1 MSKRVKVTAED
12 IRKALPLDRDMLDY
26 EFRQMAASRYLDI
39 DVLSEG
45 PLESQ
50 VVFIG
55 DGPGEQEV
63 KMHRPWVGGAG
74 KLLWDTLRPY
84 GLHRANCY
92 STNVVKRQ
100 VSLSRKG
107 NERNIIGADEMRQ
120 WEELLYWELEQ
131 LPKLKIIFILGGTAL
146 EAILKKEGILKWRGS
161 VVDHMLSDGRKV
173 KVVIAN
179 NPAYAMRELSMEP
192 IFVMDCHK
200 LNLVLTNKFK
210 PYVIEHLI
218 NPTYKEARAFIR
230 DLARSKNPVSLDVE
244 HISGYTSCY
253 GLAND
258 PHKAM
263 CINFRNMTENRYTLS
278 QEADIMWD
286 LQKLCDS
293 HKIICQSGG
302 HERYYCWM
310 HDRLVIRPWYD
321 TLLAHHLL
329 YPRLPHN
336 LGFLVA
342 QYTTHPYYK
351 DEFENWQEG
360 KNIDTFWRYNCKDAA
375 LTYRVYEKT
384 QAELVVRQLIK
395 FFFGHVMRAQPHT
408 AEATVHGI
416 AVDLAVKEKIVDMC
430 QKDVDKLRDE
440 IWRIAQELVNDED
453 YYPNPGSW
461 QQMQELYFDFL
472 NLKGRGRSTD
482 ETNRYHMMNEVTTPP
497 LAKELLT
504 SVGKWSEESKF
515 LGTFAKART
524 SADNRMR
531 TDYKQAGVMNA
542 PGRLSSAATIEGE
555 GLNMQNQPVR
565 ARAMYVAD
573 PGAELCYFDLKQ
585 AEAQV
590 VGFRANIPK
599 WKAQFEQARKD
610 GKYDCHRALAA
621 DMFKIPYDK
630 TPTSDWD
637 EDDQPTQRYIAKRCR
652 HGLNYRMERF
662 RLSEVTELPYHQASR
677 AFALYHQ
684 ITPELRKWWDEEERA
699 FRRDKVIFNALGR
712 PFKVVQRID
721 EDVAKSIIAFYP
733 QSTVGDKVTRV
744 WYKCQE
750 DDDWPDKMYARIG
763 IDVHDNLVAISM
775 PKFSKTC
782 LRIMKKWAEEP
793 IMIKDAWGRGP
804 EPLSIGADLKLSY
817 PTVAVID
824 KKGSLRFEEGKGGLH
839 RWSHMKEIVL

>member
-1 MSKRVKVTAED
+1 MKKKITAAD
-12 IRKALPLDRDMLDY
+12 VRKALPMDRDMFEY
-26 EFRQMAASRYLDI
+26 EFKQLAASRYLDI
-39 DVLSEG
+39 QVLSEG
-45 PLESQ
+45 PMEASIAF
-50 VVFIG
+50 VG

-63 KMHRPWVGGAG
+63 KQRRPWVGGAG

-84 GLHRANCY
+84 GLDRGNCY
-92 STNVVKRQ
+92 VSNVVKRQ

-107 NERNIIGADEMRQ
+107 NERNIIPADEMRQ
-120 WEELLYWELEQ
+120 WEELLHWELEQ
-131 LPKLKIIFILGGTAL
+131 LPNLKIIFILGGTAL

-161 VVDHMLSDGRKV
+161 VLDHTLPDGRQV

-179 NPAYAMRELSMEP
+179 NPAYAQRELSMEP

-200 LNLVLTNKFK
+200 LNLVHTNKFV
-210 PYVIEHLI
+210 PYQIEHII

-230 DLARSKNPVSLDVE
+230 DLKRVKRPVSLDVE
-244 HISGYTSCY
+244 HISGHTACY
-253 GLAND
+253 GLSND

-263 CINFRNMTENRYTLS
+263 CINFRDMVENRYTLG
-278 QEADIMWD
+278 QEADIMID
-286 LQKLCDS
+286 LQDLCDS

-310 HDRLVIRPWYD
+310 RDRLVIRPWYD

-342 QYTTHPYYK
+342 QYTMHPFYK
-351 DEFENWQEG
+351 DEFDSWQEG
-360 KNIDTFWRYNCKDAA
+360 KNLNTFWRYNCKDAA
-375 LTYRVYEKT
+375 LTFRVYERT
-384 QAELVVRQLIK
+384 HAELVVRQLIEL
-395 FFFGHVMRAQPHT
+395 FFGHVMRAQPHT

-416 AVDLAVKEKIVDMC
+416 AVDHDVKKVIVDMC
-430 QKDVDKLRDE
+430 QRDVDKLRDE
-440 IWRIAQELVNDED
+440 VWRLARELVNDD
-453 YYPNPGSW
+453 QYSPNPGSW

-472 NLKGRGRSTD
+472 QLKGRGRSTD
-482 ETNRYHMMNEVTTPP
+482 ETNRYHMLNEPTTPP

-504 SVGKWSEESKF
+504 AVGKWSTESKF
-515 LGTFAKART
+515 LGTFAKARA
-524 SADNRMR
+524 SDDGRMR
-531 TDYKQAGVMNA
+531 TDYKQAGVKNA

-573 PGAELCYFDLKQ
+573 PGAVLLYFDLKQ

-599 WKAQFEQARKD
+599 WKAQFAQARID
-610 GKYDCHRALAA
+610 GKYDCHRALAS
-621 DMFKIPYDK
+621 DMFKVQYEMVPVV
-630 TPTSDWD
+630 DWD
-637 EDDQPTQRYIAKRCR
+637 KETGEPTIRYVAKRCR

-662 RLSEVTELPYHQASR
+662 RLSEVTELPYHAASR
-677 AFALYHQ
+677 AFSLYHQ
-684 ITPELRKWWDEEERA
+684 TTPELRKWWDQEEKA
-699 FRRDKVIFNALGR
+699 FRQNKVILNAFGR

-721 EDVAKSIIAFYP
+721 EEVLKSIVAFYP
-733 QSTVGDKVTRV
+733 QSTVGDKVVRV
-744 WYKCQE
+744 WYKCEE
-750 DDDWPDKMYARIG
+750 DDDWPDKMYARVG
-763 IDVHDNLVAISM
+763 IDVHDNLVALSM
-775 PKFSKTC
+775 PKYAKTC

-804 EPLSIGADLKLSY
+804 EPLSIGADLKMSY

-824 KKGSLRFEEGKGGLH
+824 KKGELRFEEGKNGLH
-839 RWSHMKEIVL
+839 RWSHMKEVVL